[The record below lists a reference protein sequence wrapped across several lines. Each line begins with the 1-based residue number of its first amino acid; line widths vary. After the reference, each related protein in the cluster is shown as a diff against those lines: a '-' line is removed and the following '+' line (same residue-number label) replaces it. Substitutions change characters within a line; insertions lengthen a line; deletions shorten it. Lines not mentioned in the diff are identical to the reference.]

1 MSLAAWIPVEWL
13 DKRPAIPCFTQPSV
27 SHRRRA
33 LPVAS
38 RSPAIAPVLLPCS
51 VAFMPRLSRLSL
63 LLWVLL
69 PLGVLGW
76 TACTPTPPDPSSTEY
91 TDAVSAFY
99 TGVAAI
105 QVGELQRAEQQLG
118 EAAKLVSNEPA
129 IPANQGVLALRQR
142 SVEAAAEHLA
152 DARDL
157 APDDAQILFLSAEVA
172 REQGE
177 LEPATSFLQ
186 RALDADSS
194 LVPASYALVQIQ
206 EQRGNTAAALQAT
219 DRLTTRVPENLVGW
233 LTRARLAAKQGDAAT
248 VRAALA
254 RIDTLVTDAPER
266 ARTALSQVQ
275 SLVDEGSLQQAA
287 TEMAFLD
294 TALKPL
300 PLYQQSQRAVATTP
314 GSGDLL
320 VTRFRWMQ
328 NPDPRPAPIDSALAF
343 PADTLD
349 QGGGPWSWTGT
360 LALLG
365 QSPPN
370 VIVANGETVEIGLG
384 FQRTR
389 ELSFPGGASAAAPAR
404 HGITG
409 LDYDYDYDLDVALAG
424 RGGVRLY
431 RHGRDSQFENVS
443 ADALPAS
450 VRQTPAVGAWAADLD
465 MEGDVDLVV
474 DPVDGAPIVLRNN
487 GDGTFETQRLFDGI
501 ERLRDFD
508 WADLDADG
516 DPDAV
521 LLDADG
527 QLHVHWNHRRAAPRF
542 RPASLPDGLGRVLD
556 TVVFDADQDGHL
568 DLIALQADGSI
579 LRLSH
584 TETGWTSASLLSWD
598 APLADRS
605 VGDARLFTGDVDNNG
620 ALDLVASTPDAGQ
633 VWLHGASGYYA
644 SDADLAAHVFG
655 VADVQDRGRL
665 DLVALTDDG
674 TALRLAGQGT
684 KDYQSVRMQPQ
695 AARAQGDRRI
705 NSFGIGGEVEL
716 RAGLLFQK
724 QVINDPLVHFGLGEQ
739 VGANV
744 ARILWPNGT
753 VQAEFDLLS
762 TQTVQTR
769 QRLKG
774 SCPWVFTHNGDDVQ
788 FVTDFL
794 WRTALGL
801 RINAQGPA
809 QVIHSVDWI
818 KMGPDALAPRDGQ
831 YDVRITGELWESHF
845 FDHVSLLTVDR
856 PTDTRVFVNETFQLP
871 APEQKLYVTGP
882 LQPVQK
888 ALDMEGRDVTQTIRE
903 RDGQHVDTF
912 ELQGYQGLAEEHAVE
927 LHLGDDVPAD
937 GPLWLVASGWVYPTD
952 SSINLAISQGDH
964 DTPHGVRLEV
974 PDGNGGWR
982 VAKEN
987 LGFPAGKNKTMMI
1000 DLQDVIGPDG
1010 PRRIRLRTNMEIYW
1024 DRMAW
1029 AEGRPDAPVDTT
1041 RINPATAELRY
1052 RGFSVTHK
1060 PKRSIPETPVYD
1072 TLKTTSQIWRDLEGY
1087 HTRFGD
1093 VRELITAVDDRY
1105 VIMNAGDEMALRFD
1119 APAPLAEGHTREF
1132 VLIGDGWV
1140 KDGDYNTGYSRTV
1153 RPLPYHGLDDYTV
1166 PPQPLTDDPAYQ
1178 MHPEDWTEYHT
1189 RYVTPRRHQR
1199 ALAFR

>member
-1 MSLAAWIPVEWL
+1 MTRLL
-13 DKRPAIPCFTQPSV
+13 RLCLF
-27 SHRRRA
+27 
-33 LPVAS
+33 L
-38 RSPAIAPVLLPCS
+38 VLLS
-51 VAFMPRLSRLSL
+51 IG
-63 LLWVLL
+63 
-69 PLGVLGW
+69 GVGW
-76 TACTPTPPDPSSTEY
+76 MACTPSPPDPSSTTY
-91 TDAVSAFY
+91 NDAVSAFY

-105 QVGELQRAEQQLG
+105 QVGELQRAQQQLD
-118 EAAKLVSNEPA
+118 EAARLVSNEPA

-142 SVEAAAEHLA
+142 NLQTAADRLA
-152 DARDL
+152 DARNL

-172 REQGE
+172 REDGD
-177 LEPATSFLQ
+177 LEQAATFLQ

-194 LVPASYALVQIQ
+194 LVSAAYALAQVQ
-206 EQRGNTAAALQAT
+206 EQRGNATAALQAT
-219 DRLTTRVPENLVGW
+219 ERLTTLAPRNLVAW
-233 LTRARLAAKQGDAAT
+233 LTRARLAAKQGAAG
-248 VRAALA
+248 ALRSSLS
-254 RIDTLVTDAPER
+254 RIDTLVTEAPER
-266 ARTALSQVQ
+266 AQRALQQVR
-275 SLVDEGSLQQAA
+275 SLSEDGSLQQAA
-287 TEMAFLD
+287 TEIAFLE

-300 PLYQQSQRAVATTP
+300 PLYQQSRRAVATEP

-320 VTRFRWMQ
+320 LTRFRWMQ
-328 NPDPRPAPIDSALAF
+328 NPTPQPAPIDSALAF

-349 QGGGPWSWTGT
+349 QSEGPWSWVGT

-365 QSPPN
+365 ESPPN
-370 VIVANGETVEIGLG
+370 ALVATAETVEIDLG

-389 ELSFPGGASAAAPAR
+389 TLPYPGGPSNTAPAR

-409 LDYDYDYDLDVALAG
+409 LDFDYDYDLDVVLAG

-431 RHGRDSQFENVS
+431 RHGRDSQFEDVT
-443 ADALPAS
+443 ADALPSAA
-450 VRQTPAVGAWAADLD
+450 RQTPAVGAWPADLD

-474 DPVDGAPIVLRNN
+474 APVEGAPIVLRNN
-487 GDGTFETQRLFDGI
+487 GDGTFETQRLFDGV

-521 LLDADG
+521 LLDDDG
-527 QLHVHWNHRRAAPRF
+527 QLHVHWNHRRADPRF
-542 RPASLPDGLGRVLD
+542 RPASLPDDLGRVLD
-556 TVVFDADQDGHL
+556 TVVADADQDGHL
-568 DLIALQADGSI
+568 DLIALHVDGTI
-579 LRLSH
+579 RRLSH
-584 TETGWTSASLLSWD
+584 TETGWTSAAMLSWN
-598 APLADRS
+598 APLADHA
-605 VGDARLFTGDVDNNG
+605 VGDVRLFTADVDNNG
-620 ALDLVASTPDAGQ
+620 ALDLVASAPDESQ

-644 SDADLAAHVFG
+644 SDAVLDGHVFG

-665 DLVALTDDG
+665 DLVGLTDDG
-674 TALRLAGQGT
+674 TAVRLAGQGA

-705 NSFGIGGEVEL
+705 NSFGIGGEVEM

-744 ARILWPNGT
+744 ARIIWPNGT

-774 SCPWVFTHNGDDVQ
+774 SCPWVFTHNGDGMQ

-818 KMGPDALAPRDGQ
+818 KMGPDALAPRNGQ

-856 PTDTRVFVNETFQLP
+856 PADTRVFVNETFTLP

-888 ALDMEGRDVTQTIRE
+888 ALDLEGRDVTRTVRE
-903 RDGQHVDTF
+903 RDGYHLDTF
-912 ELQGYQGLAEEHAVE
+912 ALQGHQGLAEEHAVE
-927 LHLGDDVPAD
+927 LHLGDDVPSE

-952 SSINLAISQGDH
+952 SSINLAISQGNH
-964 DTPHGVRLEV
+964 ETPHGVRLEV

-982 VAKEN
+982 VAKDD
-987 LGFPAGKNKTMMI
+987 LGFPAGKNKTMVI

-1010 PRRIRLRTNMEIYW
+1010 PRRVRLRTNMEIYW
-1024 DRMAW
+1024 DRIAW
-1029 AEGRPDAPVDTT
+1029 AEGRPDAQIDTT
-1041 RINPATAELRY
+1041 RISPATAELRY
-1052 RGFSVTHK
+1052 RGFSVTRK
-1060 PKRSIPETPVYD
+1060 PKRSVPETPVYD
-1072 TLKTTSQIWRDLEGY
+1072 TLMATSQIWRDLEGY

-1093 VRELITAVDDRY
+1093 VRELITAIDDRY
-1105 VIMNAGDEMALRFD
+1105 VIMNAGDEMTLRFD
-1119 APAPLAEGHTREF
+1119 APAPPPDGRTREF

-1153 RPLPYHGLDDYTV
+1153 RPLPYHGLDDYTR
-1166 PPQPLTDDPAYQ
+1166 PPQPLTEDPAYQ
-1178 MHPEDWTEYHT
+1178 MHPEDWKTYHT
-1189 RYVTPRRHQR
+1189 RYVTPRQHQR

>member
-1 MSLAAWIPVEWL
+1 
-13 DKRPAIPCFTQPSV
+13 
-27 SHRRRA
+27 
-33 LPVAS
+33 
-38 RSPAIAPVLLPCS
+38 
-51 VAFMPRLSRLSL
+51 MPRLSRLSF
-63 LLWVLL
+63 VLVIL
-69 PLGVLGW
+69 PLGILGG
-76 TACTPTPPDPSSTEY
+76 TACTPTPPDPSSPEY

-118 EAAKLVSNEPA
+118 EAAKIVSNEPA

-142 SVEAAAEHLA
+142 NAEAAANHLA
-152 DARDL
+152 TARDL
-157 APDDAQILFLSAEVA
+157 APGDAQILFLSAEVA
-172 REQGE
+172 REQGD

-186 RALDADSS
+186 RALNADSS
-194 LVPASYALVQIQ
+194 LLPAAYALVQIQ
-206 EQRGNTAAALQAT
+206 EQRGNAAAALQAT
-219 DRLTTRVPENLVGW
+219 DRLTTLAPSNLVGW
-233 LTRARLAAKQGDAAT
+233 LVRARLAAKQGDLAP
-248 VRAALA
+248 VRTALA
-254 RIDTLVTDAPER
+254 RIDTLATDAPQR
-266 ARTALSQVQ
+266 ARSALAQVQ
-275 SLVDEGSLQQAA
+275 SLVENGSLQQAA

-294 TALKPL
+294 TALKPH
-300 PLYQQSQRAVATTP
+300 PLYQQSQRAVETTP

-320 VTRFRWMQ
+320 VTRFRWMH
-328 NPDPRPAPIDSALAF
+328 NPEPRPAPIDSALAF

-349 QGGGPWSWTGT
+349 QGPGPWSWVGT

-365 QSPPN
+365 ESPPN

-389 ELSFPGGASAAAPAR
+389 ELSFPGGSSTTAPAR
-404 HGITG
+404 HGVTG

-424 RGGVRLY
+424 RGGVRLF
-431 RHGRDSQFENVS
+431 RHGRDSQFEDVS

-474 DPVDGAPIVLRNN
+474 APVEGAPLVLRNN
-487 GDGTFETQRLFDGI
+487 GDGTFETQRLFDGV

-521 LLDADG
+521 LLDAAG
-527 QLHVHWNHRRAAPRF
+527 QLRVHWNHRRAEPRF
-542 RPASLPDGLGRVLD
+542 RPASLPGDLGRVLD
-556 TVVFDADQDGHL
+556 TVVADADQDGRL
-568 DLIALQADGSI
+568 DLIALHADGT
-579 LRLSH
+579 LRRLSY
-584 TETGWTSASLLSWD
+584 TDTGWTTAAILSWD
-598 APLADRS
+598 ASLADRS
-605 VGDARLFTGDVDNNG
+605 VDDVRLFTGDVDNNG

-633 VWLHGASGYYA
+633 VWLHGPSGYYA
-644 SDADLAAHVFG
+644 SDAGLAGHVFG

-674 TALRLAGQGT
+674 TAVRLAGQGE

-705 NSFGIGGEVEL
+705 NSFGIGGEVEM

-724 QVINDPLVHFGLGEQ
+724 QVINGPLVHFGLGEQ

-774 SCPWVFTHNGDDVQ
+774 SCPWVFTHNGKDLQ

-809 QVIHSVDWI
+809 QVIHSIDWI
-818 KMGPDALAPRDGQ
+818 KMGADALAPRNGQ

-845 FDHVSLLTVDR
+845 FDHVSLLTVDH
-856 PTDTRVFVNETFQLP
+856 PDDTRVFVNETFRLP
-871 APEQKLYVTGP
+871 APEQTLHVTGP
-882 LQPVQK
+882 LQPIQT
-888 ALDMEGRDVTQTIRE
+888 ALDLEGRDVTRTIRE
-903 RDGQHVDTF
+903 RDGKHVDTF
-912 ELQGYQGLAEEHAVE
+912 DLQGYQGLAEEHAVE
-927 LHLGDDVPAD
+927 LHLGSDVPAD
-937 GPLWLVASGWVYPTD
+937 GPVWLVASGWVYPTD
-952 SSINLAISQGDH
+952 SSINLAISQGNH
-964 DTPHGVRLEV
+964 ETPHGVRLEV
-974 PDGNGGWR
+974 PDGNGGWT
-982 VAKEN
+982 VAKGD

-1000 DLQDVIGPDG
+1000 DLQDVIGPEG

-1024 DRMAW
+1024 DRIAW
-1029 AEGRPDAPVDTT
+1029 ADGRPDVQIDTT

-1060 PKRSIPETPVYD
+1060 PKRSVPEAPVYD
-1072 TLKTTSQIWRDLEGY
+1072 TLRATTQIWRDLEGY

-1093 VRELITAVDDRY
+1093 VRELITAIDDRY

-1119 APAPLAEGHTREF
+1119 APASPPDGHTRDF

-1140 KDGDYNTGYSRTV
+1140 KDGDYNTGHSRTV
-1153 RPLPYHGLDDYTV
+1153 RPLPYHGLDDYTR
-1166 PPQPLTDDPAYQ
+1166 PPQPLTEDPAYQ
-1178 MHPEDWTEYHT
+1178 MHPEDWETYHT